1 MALDTPT
8 TQEISDNIVNQISAS
23 INQTIP
29 LFPLAFTRFLAK
41 VLAGIY
47 ILLFKYIGFNFLQIF
62 IRTASFQ
69 ETTILG
75 QTLTPLIEWGRTIGA
90 GDPNAGTATEL
101 LIDIT
106 VTVQTGSL
114 LAGTQLTSNK
124 NGITYLLLN
133 PVTLSAATVQGTIRA
148 STDIDGNISIGAI
161 GNLDPTDIVSF
172 VNPLDNVERD
182 AEVVSISTAGVDA
195 ESESDYRQ
203 RVIDRAAQTPQGGSG
218 VDYTIWGL
226 IPGIINI
233 YPYKGTPGYVDV
245 YAEANTAIDPDGIP
259 TAGQLIDIATA
270 ITFDDTGRQTRKP
283 VNVFLNV
290 YAITRKGYTITITG
304 LVVDDPTTVKA
315 NISAALV
322 DYFLDREPF
331 VDGVTL
337 LPRRDF
343 VKVSNLNS
351 IVDDFVSAAGGVF
364 TSIALEITIGS
375 IPVPVQDQL
384 AIGEKAKLD
393 LPIIYV

>member
-8 TQEISDNIVNQISAS
+8 TQEISDNIVNQISSS

-41 VLAGIY
+41 VLGGLY

-75 QTLTPLIEWGRTIGA
+75 QTLTPLIEWGRTVGA
-90 GDPNAGTATEL
+90 GDPGAGTAAEL

-106 VTVQTGSL
+106 VTNQIGSL
-114 LAGTQLTSNK
+114 PAGTQLTSNK
-124 NGITYLLLN
+124 NGITYLLLS
-133 PVTLSAATVQGTIRA
+133 PVALDAATVQGTIRA
-148 STDIDGNISIGAI
+148 STDVDGNTAVGAI
-161 GNLDPTDIVSF
+161 GNLDPADTVFF
-172 VNPLDNVERD
+172 VNPIDNVERD
-182 AEVVSISTAGVDA
+182 AVVDAVSVPGVDA
-195 ESESDYRQ
+195 ETETDYRQ
-203 RVIDRAAQTPQGGSG
+203 RVIDRAAKLPQGGAG
-218 VDYTIWGL
+218 VDYTVWGL
-226 IPGIINI
+226 IPGIVNI
-233 YPYKGTPGYVDV
+233 YPYKGNPGYVDV
-245 YAEANTAIDPDGIP
+245 YAEANTVIDPDGIP

-270 ITFDDTGRQTRKP
+270 ITFDENGRQTRKP
-283 VNVFLNV
+283 VDVFLNV
-290 YAITRKGYTITITG
+290 FAITRKGYTVTITD
-304 LVVDDPTTVKA
+304 LIVDDAPTVKA

-331 VDGVTL
+331 IDGVTL

-343 VKVSNLNS
+343 VKVSNINS
-351 IVDDFVSAAGGVF
+351 VIDDFVSAAGGSFASAV
-364 TSIALEITIGS
+364 LEITIGS
-375 IPVPVQDQL
+375 VPVPVQDQL
-384 AIGEKAKLD
+384 DIGEKAKLD